1 MKKSTGVFRCIDEL
15 GRIVIPKS
23 MRNKLGI
30 NSGDSLEFRME
41 EDCIIISPDKG
52 RCAFCGGTDGLCSFK
67 GKSLCDRCI
76 TELSEIKN

>member
-30 NSGDSLEFRME
+30 NSGDSLEFRMD
-41 EDCIIISPDKG
+41 EDCIIISPDKS
-52 RCAFCGGTDGLCSFK
+52 RCAFCGGTDGLYSFK
-67 GKSLCDRCI
+67 GKSRCGRCI
-76 TELSEIKN
+76 SELSEIKN